1 MPFKL
6 LELFKGTGSVGKQA
20 DKMGFDVTSLDL
32 DPIYTP
38 DIETDILKWD
48 YKKFSKDYN
57 YVPDMIWASPPC
69 NTFSPM
75 VYRLK
80 ERDPATAKPFSDR
93 AKLGTEILYKTLEII
108 DYFKKKNPK
117 LLFIIE
123 NPRGMMRNDPKMK
136 EFARETT
143 LYCLYGDFKKKPT
156 DFWNNLP
163 DGIKLSQEK
172 QCPGKT
178 IPVQLTPG
186 IKNLNLD
193 QRYSM
198 PSKLIKAMLQEFKLQ
213 YGQKTGGSVE
223 TDAFETEGIVSLPE
237 FASVKVDMPTYMVKR
252 MPDIKGKP
260 PPYRYKLV
268 IPITQERNLSSRKN
282 ETSIVLSQ
290 KPISEV
296 AVREPN
302 VVRPKLEE
310 FSPTDRMRIQAYYE
324 NVKANERND
333 LEDIAED
340 AFDVVTRGLPC
351 YLYKN
356 CEKQGLNYEE
366 NERKEKPAK
375 KPKTPKPPK
384 QKKGRPKKVVTVAE
398 PDDLF
403 ADLGS
408 LSLGSD
414 PFASVAKSGTPS
426 VTSDLTSTSK
436 GSKKSKASTAS
447 SSVISDPK
455 PRREIQRMFQLPG
468 KKDGTGFLTKKYIT
482 LE

>member
-1 MPFKL
+1 
-6 LELFKGTGSVGKQA
+6 
-20 DKMGFDVTSLDL
+20 
-32 DPIYTP
+32 
-38 DIETDILKWD
+38 
-48 YKKFSKDYN
+48 
-57 YVPDMIWASPPC
+57 
-69 NTFSPM
+69 M

-80 ERDPATAKPFSDR
+80 ERDPATAEPFSDR
-93 AKLGTEILYKTLEII
+93 AKLGTKILYRTLDII
-108 DYFKKKNPK
+108 KYFQSKNPK
-117 LLFIIE
+117 LLFIFE
-123 NPRGMMRNDPKMK
+123 NPRGMMRNDPKVQK
-136 EFARETT
+136 FARETT

-156 DFWNNLP
+156 DFFNNLP

-172 QCPGKT
+172 QCKGKT

-198 PSKLIKAMLQEFKLQ
+198 PSKLIKAMLEQFKLQ
-213 YGQKTGGSVE
+213 YGQTKKEGGSVE

-268 IPITQERNLSSRKN
+268 IPITQERNLSSRKS

-310 FSPTDRMRIQAYYE
+310 FSPSDRLLIQGYYE
-324 NVKANERND
+324 RVKANERND

-340 AFDVVTRGLPC
+340 AFEVVTRGLPC
-351 YLYKN
+351 FLYKN
-356 CEKQGLNYEE
+356 CEKGGYDYGE

-384 QKKGRPKKVVTVAE
+384 GKKGRPKKVVAIAE

-403 ADLGS
+403 AGLQDYSS
-408 LSLGSD
+408 LASD
-414 PFASVAKSGTPS
+414 PFEAKAKSGTPS
-426 VTSDLTSTSK
+426 VTSELTTTSK
-436 GSKKSKASTAS
+436 GSRKSKASTA

-455 PRREIQRMFQLPG
+455 PRREIKRMFELPT

-482 LE
+482 LD

>member
-1 MPFKL
+1 MSLKL

-20 DKMGFDVTSLDL
+20 VKMGFKVTSLDL

-48 YKKFSKDYN
+48 YKKWATENK

-80 ERDPATAKPFSDR
+80 ERDPATAEPFSDR
-93 AKLGTEILYKTLEII
+93 AKLGTKILYKTLEII
-108 DYFKKKNPK
+108 KYFQGKNPK
-117 LLFIIE
+117 LLFIFE
-123 NPRGMMRNDPKMK
+123 NPRGMMRNDPKVK
-136 EFARETT
+136 KFARETT

-163 DGIKLSQEK
+163 DGLKLSQEK
-172 QCPGKT
+172 QCPGET

-282 ETSIVLSQ
+282 ETSIVVSQ

-310 FSPTDRMRIQAYYE
+310 FNPTDRMRIQAYYE

-351 YLYKN
+351 FLYKN
-356 CEKQGLNYEE
+356 CEKGGYDYGE

-384 QKKGRPKKVVTVAE
+384 QKKGRPKKVVAIAE
-398 PDDLF
+398 PEDLF
-403 ADLGS
+403 AGLEDY
-408 LSLGSD
+408 SLGSY
-414 PFASVAKSGTPS
+414 PFAAKKGTPS
-426 VTSDLTSTSK
+426 VTSDLTTTSK

-447 SSVISDPK
+447 SSVISAPK
-455 PRREIQRMFQLPG
+455 PRTFIRRQFELPT
-468 KKDGTGFLTKKYIT
+468 KKDGTGILTRKFIT